1 VNFYFS
7 LLHYLSLTIQGSK
20 LAVLREQWQQEIESS
35 SISARSR
42 LKEVEN
48 SSSLRTRFFWQ
59 KEVSAALPPQIKV
72 HHLTKSNCAT
82 VFF

>member
-48 SSSLRTRFFWQ
+48 SSSLRTRFFLA
-59 KEVSAALPPQIKV
+59 KRSISCIAPTNKSAPPHK
-72 HHLTKSNCAT
+72 K
-82 VFF
+82 